1 MTIRSILLGFALLL
15 WVGAPA
21 AGGAETLA
29 IPGTGDSQT
38 LLAVLAKGFEATHP
52 GVRIQIPPSVGSIGG
67 IQRVLAG
74 ETPLARTARPL
85 SEQERQR
92 GLKQL
97 VFAHSPIVFAAN
109 LEPACVDNLTAA
121 QVVGIY
127 SGQLT
132 SWSQLGSCDKKKIY
146 VANREDGDSSRRV
159 LVDKVPGFADIQ
171 QFAGEIIYST
181 PENQAILE
189 KYPQT
194 IGYLPLANAIKSNL
208 KFFRFEGTAATP
220 AAVQQGEYRLSVPL
234 GLVWHGEL
242 QGTAKAFVDF
252 LLSEPG
258 RQLLTENSA
267 VPAALMP
274 KASPAN

>member
-146 VANREDGDSSRRV
+146 IANREDGDSSRRV

-194 IGYLPLANAIKSNL
+194 IGYLPLANANKSNL

-242 QGTAKAFVDF
+242 QGVAKAFVDF
-252 LLSEPG
+252 LQSASGNKLIALNG
-258 RQLLTENSA
+258 A
-267 VPAALMP
+267 VPVALMP
-274 KASPAN
+274 KVPPPN